1 MNYTNETYTTLR
13 TLINGGK
20 LTMKQ
25 REEIYLYISDLEV
38 ALEKICDDTGID
50 LDEYLEVSGDTK

>member
-1 MNYTNETYTTLR
+1 MSYTNETDTSLR

-38 ALEKICDDTGID
+38 ALEKICSDAGID
-50 LDEYLEVSGDTK
+50 LDEYLKVSGDTK